1 MVSGLHLYLSLLLL
15 YIPNGSPSSF
25 LFPGHLI
32 KTFDHSIMTF
42 TPHDISQCLNQMATG
57 PNSMA
62 SGHKGMVFAHCKIAF
77 SPDFM
82 ARCHSFMRSGHYG
95 MAVTRNYMPI
105 GFTCR

>member
-1 MVSGLHLYLSLLLL
+1 
-15 YIPNGSPSSF
+15 
-25 LFPGHLI
+25 
-32 KTFDHSIMTF
+32 
-42 TPHDISQCLNQMATG
+42 MATG